1 MEIAAVHAIAELA
14 QAEQSEV
21 VAAAYA
27 GEQLAFG
34 PEYLIPKPF
43 DPRLMMKIAPAVAKA
58 AADSGV
64 ALRPIKDMDA
74 YREKLQSFVYASG
87 TAMKPIFAAAK
98 TARRRSGWSSAK
110 ARRSGCCA
118 PPRSWSTKAS
128 RGRR

>member
-1 MEIAAVHAIAELA
+1 VHAIAELA

-43 DPRLMMKIAPAVAKA
+43 DPRLMMKIAPAVAQA

-64 ALRPIKDMDA
+64 ACARSP
-74 YREKLQSFVYASG
+74 
-87 TAMKPIFAAAK
+87 TWTP
-98 TARRRSGWSSAK
+98 TARSCRALCTRR
-110 ARRSGCCA
+110 A
-118 PPRSWSTKAS
+118 PP
-128 RGRR
+128 